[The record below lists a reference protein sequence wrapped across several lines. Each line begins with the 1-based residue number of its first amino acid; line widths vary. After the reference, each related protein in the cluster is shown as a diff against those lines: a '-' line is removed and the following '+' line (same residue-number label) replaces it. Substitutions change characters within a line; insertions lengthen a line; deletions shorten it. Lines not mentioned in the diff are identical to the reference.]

1 MASTNLLLTR
11 ATLLYIS
18 FVLMVAV
25 HFDLFKRGPIP
36 ILTPLSHHLATLLSP
51 FTTCVG
57 PLCLLAA
64 IRYSTHAKWR
74 HHRRSRQ
81 LVFLVVVL
89 YSVLALLAYAALRR
103 TRSGVRKALSHG
115 EWWWKVPVEAALL
128 VLVVVGERNR
138 AVWDGGYINRVLDG
152 KYEKMSAM
160 EEEKRLE
167 REARDLKKRGG
178 MA

>member
-1 MASTNLLLTR
+1 M
-11 ATLLYIS
+11 
-18 FVLMVAV
+18 
-25 HFDLFKRGPIP
+25 
-36 ILTPLSHHLATLLSP
+36 
-51 FTTCVG
+51 
-57 PLCLLAA
+57 
-64 IRYSTHAKWR
+64 
-74 HHRRSRQ
+74 
-81 LVFLVVVL
+81 FLVVVL

-103 TRSGVRKALSHG
+103 TRSGVRKALSHS

-138 AVWDGGYINRVLDG
+138 AVWDGGYIDGVLDG